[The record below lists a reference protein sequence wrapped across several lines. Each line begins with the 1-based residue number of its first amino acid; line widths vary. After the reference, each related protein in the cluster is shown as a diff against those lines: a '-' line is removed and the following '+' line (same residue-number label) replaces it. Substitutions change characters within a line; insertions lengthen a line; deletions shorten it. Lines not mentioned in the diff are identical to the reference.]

1 MAGRAARG
9 EAKPFKL
16 NTGRWQLWLELP
28 AGSSG
33 ERRRKAVRAR
43 TRALVVRE
51 ANRARADLDLGV
63 EPADR
68 RVTVSA
74 LVATWLESRE
84 GKVSTTTLDLHRS
97 IARTHIDGSVVG
109 RKAVAA
115 LTVRDVNALLRS
127 KRDAGLSPR
136 TCKAIRDVLRASIDW
151 AVQQGIA
158 QRNVV
163 KFTEPPKQ
171 RPSEHRAMTMDEAK
185 AFKAAAAGTPFEA
198 AFAVMMTLGLRP
210 GECLALAWSD
220 IDLDAR
226 TLRVRH
232 SLKRDGSMSDA
243 KNDGS
248 RRQLTLTAG
257 LVPLLRAR
265 KAAQSADRLRCGESW
280 TDSGLIF
287 TTTIGTAVSDRNLTL
302 RVFRPICERAGA
314 GRWDLHELRHTAATL
329 MLANGVPIERVSKV
343 LGHSSIRVTADVYGH
358 LVPRDLETAADVMD
372 ALWS

>member
-1 MAGRAARG
+1 
-9 EAKPFKL
+9 
-16 NTGRWQLWLELP
+16 
-28 AGSSG
+28 
-33 ERRRKAVRAR
+33 
-43 TRALVVRE
+43 VVQA

-74 LVATWLESRE
+74 LVGTWLESRE
-84 GKVSTTTLDLHRS
+84 GRVSTTTLDLHRS
-97 IARTHIDGSVVG
+97 IARTHINGSAVG

-115 LTVRDVNALLRS
+115 LTVRDVNALLRA

-136 TCKAIRDVLRASIDW
+136 TVKAVRDVLRAAIEW
-151 AVQQGIA
+151 AVEQHVV

-163 KFTEPPKQ
+163 KYTEPPKQ
-171 RPSEHRAMTMDEAK
+171 RPSQHRAMTVDEAK
-185 AFKAAAAGTPFEA
+185 AFRAAARGTPYEA
-198 AFAVMMTLGLRP
+198 AFAVMLTLGLRP
-210 GECLALAWSD
+210 GECLALSWTD
-220 IDLDAR
+220 VDLDAR
-226 TLRVRH
+226 TLSVRH

-265 KAAQSADRLRCGESW
+265 KDAQAEERLKADGW
-280 TDSGLIF
+280 GDGDLIF
-287 TTTIGTAVSDRNLTL
+287 TTHIGTPVNDRNLTL
-302 RVFRPICERAGA
+302 RTFRPICEQAGI
-314 GRWDLHELRHTAATL
+314 GRWDLHELRHTCANL
-329 MLANGVPIERVSKV
+329 MLTNGVAIERVSKI

-358 LVPRDLETAADVMD
+358 LVPRDLESAADAMD